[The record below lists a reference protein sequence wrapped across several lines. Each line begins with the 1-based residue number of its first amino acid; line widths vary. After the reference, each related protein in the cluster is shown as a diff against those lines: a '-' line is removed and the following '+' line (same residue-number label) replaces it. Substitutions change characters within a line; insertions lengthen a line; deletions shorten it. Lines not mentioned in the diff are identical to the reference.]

1 MVNVTTYLH
10 SGTLSPCYNCSWEVV
25 AQKWRGTVYYNF
37 MFVPN
42 HKRFPAFKAHVGRV
56 PALEGSLWSVNMRL
70 LKPFWVHLGLVCLLT
85 PSYVGSE
92 ISVVGGHS
100 PKNEGE
106 SFTIILS
113 LVAAPNDSLL
123 FRAMLAP
130 TFPFWAS
137 ILGTTFFGKFL
148 GFHFGNPQE
157 KMHGTKE
164 GSSGQVQ
171 CSDQLQNIFHGIV
184 IVSRSTCH
192 VWYVWITKHS
202 KPLPKI
208 KSKVWG
214 FGIPMV
220 WD

>member
-1 MVNVTTYLH
+1 
-10 SGTLSPCYNCSWEVV
+10 
-25 AQKWRGTVYYNF
+25 

-70 LKPFWVHLGLVCLLT
+70 LKPFWIHLGLVCLLT

-123 FRAMLAP
+123 FRVMLAP

-137 ILGTTFFGKFL
+137 ILGTAFFWKVFGLPFWEPTGKKCMVQRRVVLGKFNAVTNYKTL
-148 GFHFGNPQE
+148 
-157 KMHGTKE
+157 
-164 GSSGQVQ
+164 
-171 CSDQLQNIFHGIV
+171 FHGIV
-184 IVSRSTCH
+184 IVSPSTCH
-192 VWYVWITKHS
+192 V
-202 KPLPKI
+202 
-208 KSKVWG
+208 
-214 FGIPMV
+214 
-220 WD
+220 

>member
-1 MVNVTTYLH
+1 
-10 SGTLSPCYNCSWEVV
+10 
-25 AQKWRGTVYYNF
+25 

-92 ISVVGGHS
+92 TSVVGGHS

-123 FRAMLAP
+123 LKVMLAP

-137 ILGTTFFGKFL
+137 ILGTFFGKFL
-148 GFHFGNPQE
+148 GFHFGNFFWKVFRLPFWE
-157 KMHGTKE
+157 LFLESFSASILGT
-164 GSSGQVQ
+164 
-171 CSDQLQNIFHGIV
+171 F
-184 IVSRSTCH
+184 
-192 VWYVWITKHS
+192 
-202 KPLPKI
+202 
-208 KSKVWG
+208 
-214 FGIPMV
+214 F
-220 WD
+220 